1 MNELHGDGVHIEL
14 IGHVAVI
21 EIDRP
26 PNNFFDVTLIET
38 LAGIFERLSSDPR
51 CRAIVLA
58 SRGKVFCAGADF
70 SARKDQPRG
79 GGGGALYRAA
89 ARLFEC
95 DKPIVAAV
103 QGPAIGGGLGLALVA
118 DFRIVSPEAR
128 FAVNFVKLG
137 IHPGFGI
144 TATLPR
150 VVGRQ
155 NANLMLFTGQR
166 IKADEALAMGLADR
180 QAPQEQLRASAIA
193 LAAEIAEGAP
203 LAVKATRRTM
213 RRGLAE
219 LVRAQTEH
227 ELAEQTRLFATAD
240 YREGV
245 KAVAER
251 RPGRFIGA

>member
-1 MNELHGDGVHIEL
+1 MSELHGDGVHIEFL
-14 IGHVAVI
+14 DHVAVV

-26 PNNFFDVTLIET
+26 PNNFFDVALIEA
-38 LAGIFERLSSDPR
+38 LANIFERLSSDPQ

-58 SRGKVFCAGADF
+58 ARGKVFCAGANF
-70 SARKDQPRG
+70 SARQDQPRS

-89 ARLFEC
+89 TRLFEC
-95 DKPIVAAV
+95 DKPIVVAV

-118 DFRIVSPEAR
+118 DFRVVSPEAR
-128 FAVNFVKLG
+128 FAANFVKLG

-155 NANLMLFTGQR
+155 NANLILFTGQR
-166 IKADEALAMGLADR
+166 IKAEEALAMGL
-180 QAPQEQLRASAIA
+180 APQEQLRASAIA

-213 RRGLAE
+213 RQGLAE

-227 ELAEQTRLFATAD
+227 ELAEQTSLFTTAD

-245 KAVAER
+245 KSVAER